1 MHWQGRPQRCD
12 REETLVKVRSPQ
24 DLGAGL
30 LFLLI
35 GAGGFV
41 FGSDLAIGSARDMGP
56 GYFPYIISGLIV
68 LIGIIISGKSLT
80 VDGPAIEGIHFR
92 PIIMLMLALF
102 AFGFLI
108 APAGVVIA
116 SMSLVILAVY
126 AQRNVNFLE
135 TIVFAAGVSAFV
147 VTIFVYA
154 LGQPM
159 PVWWGN

>member
-1 MHWQGRPQRCD
+1 MVR
-12 REETLVKVRSPQ
+12 VRSPQ

-35 GAGGFV
+35 GASGFV
-41 FGSDLAIGSARDMGP
+41 FGSELAFGSARDMGP

-68 LIGIIISGKSLT
+68 VIGIIISARSLA
-80 VDGPAIEGIHFR
+80 VDGSPIERIHFR
-92 PIIMLMLALF
+92 PVIMLMLALF

-108 APAGVVIA
+108 APAGAVIA
-116 SMSLVILAVY
+116 SMLLVILAAY
-126 AQRNVNFLE
+126 AQRNVNPLE
-135 TIVFAAGVSAFV
+135 TIVLAVGVSAFV
-147 VTIFVYA
+147 VIIFVYA